1 MNTSVS
7 STTKT
12 TPYERVFGQNPR
24 SSIATFEQL
33 AAQGIV
39 IFGGPNWVKMVIS
52 LSATPAAVLLTKGY
66 AQENLLK

>member
-1 MNTSVS
+1 VHQFCYHCGDKFTA
-7 STTKT
+7 
-12 TPYERVFGQNPR
+12 
-24 SSIATFEQL
+24 I
-33 AAQGIV
+33 

>member
-1 MNTSVS
+1 MNDKKISPDVHQFCYHCGDKFTA
-7 STTKT
+7 
-12 TPYERVFGQNPR
+12 
-24 SSIATFEQL
+24 I
-33 AAQGIV
+33 